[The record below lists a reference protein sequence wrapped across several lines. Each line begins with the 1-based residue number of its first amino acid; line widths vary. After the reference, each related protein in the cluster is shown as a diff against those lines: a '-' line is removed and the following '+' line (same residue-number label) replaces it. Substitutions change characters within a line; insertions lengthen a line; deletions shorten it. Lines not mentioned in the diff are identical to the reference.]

1 VSGETTEVKRFDG
14 EILGFLMQEK
24 NRLTALR
31 PAILELGD
39 VDALDEL
46 DGTLEET
53 NKTIN
58 AFCAA
63 GFARDEARTRY
74 KKWEEIVP
82 KCREALRKSERLARD
97 VERAGFHLSEMR
109 SKADDAFDKV
119 MQARDRRIP
128 PARFPDDAELEQQAA
143 RERKA
148 EAKHSEAVARV
159 RDANEAH
166 QAIIREQWQH
176 KLLADALLFQERQ
189 LRPRETQ
196 TERGV
201 GELSAVR

>member
-1 VSGETTEVKRFDG
+1 MNETTEVRRFDG
-14 EILGFLMQEK
+14 EILAFLMEQK
-24 NRLTALR
+24 NALSALR
-31 PAILELGD
+31 PQILNEGD
-39 VDALDEL
+39 ADTIDEL
-46 DGTLEET
+46 DGTIEQVT
-53 NKTIN
+53 AAINTI
-58 AFCAA
+58 ALAQ
-63 GFARDEARTRY
+63 FARQEAREKY
-74 KKWEEIVP
+74 AKWRAILP
-82 KCREALRKSERLARD
+82 QCREALDKSEKLARD

-119 MQARDRRIP
+119 LQQRDRRIP
-128 PARFPDDAELEQQAA
+128 PERFPDDAELEQQAA

-176 KLLADALLFQERQ
+176 KLLADGLLFQERQ
-189 LRPRETQ
+189 LRPREASA
-196 TERGV
+196 ERGV